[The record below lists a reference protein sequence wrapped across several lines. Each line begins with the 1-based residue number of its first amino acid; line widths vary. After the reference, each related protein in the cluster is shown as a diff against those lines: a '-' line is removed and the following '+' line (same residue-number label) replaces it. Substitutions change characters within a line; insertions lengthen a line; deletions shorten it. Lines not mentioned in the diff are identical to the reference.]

1 MLDRSESIKSVRS
14 EETAFSDASGSTL
27 QAPSFNESKKD
38 EEMGEKVIYYDS
50 DALDNQKQASR
61 PSWTKRAASSISSN
75 FETVKNKASS
85 VVHSVQDKFAKGGR
99 QIGGGLKMCV
109 GGCNIA
115 VQSARQARSA
125 IVKYFFKGLWMA
137 LCVWGYFCV
146 EFFFA
151 ALFAM
156 SAALLSLSIA
166 VKVHAPVE
174 PEDITRT
181 TQSRLNLIMGFS
193 IFMLLVVVLCVLIFE
208 ISGRGSIQSGCQI
221 FLIEVILCGS
231 WVFVGYAY
239 GAGLSENSQDGR
251 YPNGLQCT
259 FGLSTPAPG
268 LCEHVRVIKSL
279 LLAEIIVIFVT
290 FGAVGMAPVFKA

>member
-14 EETAFSDASGSTL
+14 EETAFSDASDSTL
-27 QAPSFNESKKD
+27 QASSFNESKKD
-38 EEMGEKVIYYDS
+38 EEMGEKVMPHDS
-50 DALDNQKQASR
+50 DALNNQKQSSR
-61 PSWTKRAASSISSN
+61 PSWTKRAACCIN
-75 FETVKNKASS
+75 ANIETIKNKASS
-85 VVHSVQDKFAKGGR
+85 ASHSVEDALARGGR
-99 QIGGGLKMCV
+99 QIGGGLKTCA

-115 VQSARQARSA
+115 AQSFCQAFSA
-125 IVKYFFKGLWMA
+125 VIKYFFKGLWMA
-137 LCVWGYFCV
+137 LCVWGCFYV
-146 EFFFA
+146 EFFFTA
-151 ALFAM
+151 IFAM

-193 IFMLLVVVLCVLIFE
+193 IFMLVIVVLCVLIFE
-208 ISGRGSIQSGCQI
+208 LSGRGSIQSGCQI

-239 GAGLSENSQDGR
+239 GASLSENSQDGR
-251 YPNGLQCT
+251 YPKGLQCT

-268 LCEHVRVIKSL
+268 LCEQVRAIRDL

-290 FGAVGMAPVFKA
+290 FGAVGMAPAFKS